1 MGETLVWSDEFDGTA
16 VDISKWYVSD
26 GIPVR
31 APLLNSFT
39 RGAVS
44 VHDGLLH
51 VTSSATPDDPN
62 YAFTSGRLDTFGRFA
77 RTYGKIELRARFPVA
92 PGAWY
97 ALWGKPQSVLFPEI
111 DFEVLGKDP
120 SHVWL
125 VNHWAG
131 EPLPAAQRR
140 RFTMVG
146 GVDITAFHVYTV
158 LWKPSL
164 LELQIDGTT
173 YLQSTDVG
181 VPTSPVSWTI
191 NGWVGGWGATSSP
204 PVVPATFE
212 VDYLRVYRLDGLIGE
227 PALRVLNPQAQYT
240 AQADIDLEPSNFDE
254 ACFRVEVYE
263 GATLLETLA
272 PKWPFR
278 FHPSRLAPGRHTLTF
293 VATDGVRRA
302 TTPLDL
308 EVQ

>member
-1 MGETLVWSDEFDGTA
+1 MGETLVWSDEFDGAA

-26 GIPVR
+26 GILVR
-31 APLLNSFT
+31 APLVNSFS

-51 VTSSATPDDPN
+51 VTSSATPDDPA
-62 YAFTSGRLDTFGRFA
+62 YPFTSGRLDTFGRFA
-77 RTYGKIELRARFPVA
+77 RTYGKIEIRARFPVA
-92 PGAWY
+92 PGVWY
-97 ALWGKPQSVLFPEI
+97 ALWGKPQSVRFPEI
-111 DFEVLGKDP
+111 DFEVLGKDA
-120 SHVWL
+120 SQAWL

-131 EPLPAAQRR
+131 EPLPADQRR
-140 RFTMVG
+140 RFTVVG

-164 LELQIDGTT
+164 LELQIDGNT

-181 VPTSPVSWTI
+181 VPTTPVSWTI
-191 NGWVGGWGATSSP
+191 NGWVGGWGASTTP

-227 PALRVLNPQAQYT
+227 PTLRVLNPQAQYA
-240 AQADIDLEPSNFDE
+240 AQSDIDLEPSNFDE
-254 ACFRVEVYE
+254 ACFHVEVYE
-263 GATLLETLA
+263 GATFLETLA

-278 FHPSRLAPGRHTLTF
+278 FRPSRLGAGRHTLPF
-293 VATDGVRRA
+293 VATDGVRRVTA
-302 TTPLDL
+302 PLEL
-308 EVQ
+308 EVL